1 MKMENNFSSTSSSHQ
16 HEYGDETVV
25 NTTKNVDI
33 HYTSNINKI
42 NEYIEKLDMLDNN
55 FDLKITLNQQRE
67 KENFINNIDNINIY
81 IKKHMS
87 FKKKLSEINKSF
99 KKNCN
104 YDAFS
109 KIENV
114 YKTISNINSSYEFI
128 ILKIKIED
136 YINKI
141 EENLKI
147 NNYIDTIP
155 FLKLFLEIRKNIFKY
170 NSLYFLNHNEK
181 KYEQKFSNFLNDE
194 DKTIQNDITDYVNYK
209 RPFIFQNNLDK
220 KKANEHVQ
228 AYTQIYEM
236 NKDKIDLLNR
246 YYNRVKEMIE
256 NEIIEL
262 IKKKNIENVKDK
274 INIYLSLF
282 TTQNKKNFENKTDS
296 IDSPLN
302 NTDKKNNSK
311 EMLFKENVNN
321 KKSDNSN
328 YSSNESDKN
337 NEKHEE
343 KYDDKNRNI
352 ENNLLKDKKDEESDN
367 NTLYK
372 CNKIENKNDLDN
384 YLIYYDEY
392 LFVCIVIYTLVEIEI
407 DKIIDLLKKK
417 IVSKEDNIY
426 IECIKKCYSCL
437 YKYNLYFEKLVKD
450 NLVYIIYNRKIELIY
465 NKIISVIFRTFC
477 SHVKLCINSFD
488 ELKDYDKNIEI
499 LSLLCYNFVNIKIY
513 LHDLYNNKFQK
524 LNNIFD
530 IKNYINTNIYSN
542 TNGIYKNIPYIS
554 IIQDSIC
561 SYIDHEILFS
571 RHCIN
576 KAFILT
582 DDIMLSLIDD
592 ENNKII
598 EPFNKNISTYND
610 EVYSINSAGNNNEY
624 TSTFLEDSFFIFQKS
639 VCRSINMNDINIIC
653 VLINNIM
660 IIISTTLKEYL
671 KDNIKTSKSIY
682 SSFIH
687 DINNLK
693 KFSFKKLLKSIDN
706 NNYTEN
712 SKNNKTVQ
720 IAQNFVTSLSYISS
734 ENNNDDDKKSNF
746 HNYNAIDISNNS
758 YTTHYGQTIASDN
771 LFTGQ
776 STNHTKI
783 IDNIK
788 IDDIYNYLSQNNYNN
803 LYNPLNNNQDNNI
816 ENQIINSKFSY
827 PHCIN
832 NIEACYQ
839 YIQKYKIFIHDYF
852 SERFLQND
860 VSQKKKTQNYLLMFN
875 NALTN
880 YDNILNDYEKL
891 NIENCKNLLNILK
904 IHFVSQLVVIENI
917 NFDISSEQYS
927 YYQLNDPYIHNLI
940 VKIKLILHHI
950 SLYFNQ
956 NIFHIIVNMLA
967 EKICKYIERIIMTKK
982 FSLYGCV
989 QIDNDIRNLM
999 LFFTSVTSI
1008 NIKKEFLKLLEICE
1022 LLNIN
1027 DLQDFKDFYDENK
1040 NNLSTNEIENII
1052 SLRNDIPDD
1061 FLKSI
1066 KLYMNLKI

>member
-1 MKMENNFSSTSSSHQ
+1 MKMENNFSSASSSHQ
-16 HEYGDETVV
+16 HEDSEETVV
-25 NTTKNVDI
+25 STTKNVDM
-33 HYTSNINKI
+33 HYTSNVNKI

-55 FDLKITLNQQRE
+55 LDLKITLNQQKE

-87 FKKKLSEINKSF
+87 FKKKLNEINKSF

-109 KIENV
+109 KIESV

-128 ILKIKIED
+128 ILKIQIED

-147 NNYIDTIP
+147 DNYIDTIP
-155 FLKLFLEIRKNIFKY
+155 FLKSFLEIRKNIFKY
-170 NSLYFLNHNEK
+170 NSLYFLSLNEK
-181 KYEQKFSNFLNDE
+181 KYEQKFSNFLSDE

-209 RPFIFQNNLDK
+209 RPSIFQNYLDK
-220 KKANEHVQ
+220 KKTHEHVQ
-228 AYTQIYEM
+228 AYTQMYEM

-246 YYNRVKEMIE
+246 YYNLVKEIIE

-262 IKKKNIENVKDK
+262 IKKKDIDNVKDK

-282 TTQNKKNFENKTDS
+282 TTQNEKKVEDKTGS
-296 IDSPLN
+296 IDTTVN
-302 NTDKKNNSK
+302 NTKEKKNSK
-311 EMLFKENVNN
+311 EKPFEDSENDKQN
-321 KKSDNSN
+321 DNSH
-328 YSSNESDKN
+328 YSSNESDKEN
-337 NEKHEE
+337 DKHEE
-343 KYDDKNRNI
+343 VGNG
-352 ENNLLKDKKDEESDN
+352 ENDLLREEDENDESDN
-367 NTLYK
+367 DTSYK
-372 CNKIENKNDLDN
+372 CNQIENKNEIDD

-392 LFVCIVIYTLVEIEI
+392 LFVCVIIFTLLEIEI

-417 IVSKEDNIY
+417 IVSSEDNVY
-426 IECIKKCYSCL
+426 IECIKNCYSCL
-437 YKYNLYFEKLVKD
+437 YKYNLYFEKLVRD

-477 SHVKLCINSFD
+477 SQVKLCINTFD

-499 LSLLCYNFVNIKIY
+499 LSLLCYNFSNIKIY

-542 TNGIYKNIPYIS
+542 INGIYKNIPYIN

-592 ENNKII
+592 GNNKTT
-598 EPFNKNISTYND
+598 EPYNQNISTYND
-610 EVYSINSAGNNNEY
+610 EIYSINSAGNNNEY

-671 KDNIKTSKSIY
+671 TDNIKTSKNIY

-693 KFSFKKLLKSIDN
+693 NFSFKKLLKSIDS

-712 SKNNKTVQ
+712 SKSNKTVQ

-734 ENNNDDDKKSNF
+734 ENNNNEDDKKSNF
-746 HNYNAIDISNNS
+746 PYYNSNDISNNS
-758 YTTHYGQTIASDN
+758 YNTQYGLNNASDS
-771 LFTGQ
+771 LFTGR
-776 STNHTKI
+776 STNHT
-783 IDNIK
+783 N
-788 IDDIYNYLSQNNYNN
+788 IDDIYNYLTQDNYNN
-803 LYNPLNNNQDNNI
+803 LYNPLNNNHDNI

-832 NIEACYQ
+832 NIEACHQ

-860 VSQKKKTQNYLLMFN
+860 ISQKKKTQNYLLMFN
-875 NALTN
+875 NAMTN

-956 NIFHIIVNMLA
+956 NIYHIIVNMLA
-967 EKICKYIERIIMTKK
+967 EKICKYIERIVMTKK

-1008 NIKKEFLKLLEICE
+1008 NIKKQFLKLLEICE